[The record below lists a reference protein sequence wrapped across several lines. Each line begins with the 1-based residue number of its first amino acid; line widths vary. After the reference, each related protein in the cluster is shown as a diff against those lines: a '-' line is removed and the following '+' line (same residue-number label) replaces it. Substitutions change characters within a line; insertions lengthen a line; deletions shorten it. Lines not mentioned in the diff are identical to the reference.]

1 VSDDQPIPPLELLYE
16 AEGLAVADLPAPL
29 QELYGGGFA
38 LPEPRLYANFV
49 ATIDG
54 VVAVPSL
61 PRSNE
66 LVADG
71 SRGDHLVMGL
81 LRAAADCVLVG
92 AGTLA
97 ASPKGT
103 WRAESVFPPT
113 ADAFAALRTERGRPP
128 TPEVAILTGNGT
140 LDPSHPVL
148 AARAVVLT
156 SSVGAEALEG
166 RLPSTA
172 EVVVLGEDPHIEPRR
187 ALDALRERGHALIL
201 SEAGPHTFGGL
212 VAARLVDEL
221 FLTVSPLLLGNLGD
235 SGRFGLVEGA
245 NLLPAGTKTRLLSVR
260 RHQEHLFLRYEIAR
274 T

>member
-1 VSDDQPIPPLELLYE
+1 MSHELPIAPLEVLYE

-38 LPEPRLYANFV
+38 LSEPRLYANFV

-61 PRSNE
+61 PRSND
-66 LVADG
+66 LVAAG

-81 LRAAADCVLVG
+81 LRATADCVLVG

-97 ASPKGT
+97 ASPGGT
-103 WRAESVFPPT
+103 WLAESVFPPA
-113 ADAFAALRTERGRPP
+113 ADAFAALRAERGRAPR
-128 TPEVAILTGNGT
+128 PEVAIVTGRGT

-156 SSVGAEALEG
+156 STVGAEALEG
-166 RLPSTA
+166 RLPGTA
-172 EVVVLGEDPHIEPRR
+172 DVVVLGEDPRIEPGR
-187 ALDALRERGHALIL
+187 ALAALRERGHALVL

-212 VAARLVDEL
+212 VAAGLVDEL

-235 SGRFGLVEGA
+235 PSRFGLLEGA
-245 NLLPAGTKTRLLSVR
+245 NLLPAGTKARLLSVR
-260 RHQEHLFLRYEIAR
+260 RHGEHLFLRYEIAR